1 MRAVQ
6 SAYYLEPAGSHG
18 VWGLDDYQFLPFL
31 IGASQLKHHPYITP
45 RSIHN
50 ALVLEEESK
59 EFVYLDQIRFVNS
72 VKSVEGLRWH
82 SPMLDD
88 ISAARNW
95 GKIEGGLRKMFVKE
109 ILEKLPVMQHF
120 LFGSLVPAVEGMST
134 EDEAGVPPES
144 EEQEGGEVK
153 VFTDEAGKRHVH
165 AAVGWGDCCG
175 IRVPAALGAEGEEA
189 KRGSRGLRRVP
200 FD

>member
-1 MRAVQ
+1 
-6 SAYYLEPAGSHG
+6 
-18 VWGLDDYQFLPFL
+18 
-31 IGASQLKHHPYITP
+31 
-45 RSIHN
+45 
-50 ALVLEEESK
+50 
-59 EFVYLDQIRFVNS
+59 
-72 VKSVEGLRWH
+72 
-82 SPMLDD
+82 MLDD